1 MSCVSEFNAP
11 SVWPS
16 RSESL
21 ARFAGARVEE
31 PQKERARFLVNGGAT
46 PNVEDAR
53 RSVCVDRPRHRH
65 RGRPGKFDIAD
76 KRVEVGRGD
85 ATIVAGKIREQR
97 GLLFEAE
104 ITHQLAV
111 RLNGPVGA
119 DEQRSGG
126 CQGKQP
132 GVRLRRVEDLL
143 GKPEAAG
150 RNYGHGDR
158 DEQPQQGEDGQ
169 DAKHGTATAH

>member
-1 MSCVSEFNAP
+1 M
-11 SVWPS
+11 
-16 RSESL
+16 
-21 ARFAGARVEE
+21 
-31 PQKERARFLVNGGAT
+31 
-46 PNVEDAR
+46 
-53 RSVCVDRPRHRH
+53 
-65 RGRPGKFDIAD
+65 
-76 KRVEVGRGD
+76 
-85 ATIVAGKIREQR
+85 
-97 GLLFEAE
+97 FEAE

-111 RLNGPVGA
+111 RLNGPVGS

-126 CQGKQP
+126 CQGQQP

-169 DAKHGTATAH
+169 DAKGGTATAH